1 MMKKYCG
8 SLICGGILAG
18 LLLPAFAGR
27 SGISSGG
34 SVNPDG
40 PVRSVSI
47 GGGVTGK
54 GNGVISGLGLPYMF
68 KRAVSALSRPQAV
81 VAKVKVEAGGPS
93 STFALGEVY
102 VYPNPAKGGQ
112 VPTFHI
118 ETGIAESVKINIYAV
133 SGDLVH
139 SYTATGTPATVDDG
153 QGAQYAYEY
162 AWRGHIASGVY
173 YYAIEAQKD
182 GKKIKKSGKFAVIR

>member
-1 MMKKYCG
+1 MKKYYGSFICCG
-8 SLICGGILAG
+8 LLAG
-18 LLLPAFAGR
+18 LLLPVFAGR

-34 SVNPDG
+34 GVNPEG
-40 PVRSVSI
+40 PVKSVSI
-47 GGGVTGK
+47 GGGVSGK
-54 GNGVISGLGLPYMF
+54 GSGVISGLGLPYML
-68 KRAVSALSRPQAV
+68 KRAVSVFSRPQAA
-81 VAKVKVEAGGPS
+81 VAKVKVEAAGPS
-93 STFALGEVY
+93 SAFTLGEVY

-118 ETGIAESVKINIYAV
+118 ETGIADSVKINVYAV

-153 QGAQYAYEY
+153 QGTQYAYEY

-182 GKKIKKSGKFAVIR
+182 GKKLKRTGKFAVIR